1 MTNAISKKKITV
13 QKTTKY
19 QRPNF
24 KKMVLASLGA
34 FLAGS
39 VLGIFNNLYL
49 HPVVMGSFGASIFL
63 VMAVP
68 DNPFSQPRHVI
79 GGHLLASLIGLFF
92 LHIIGEIWW
101 SMAFAL
107 ALSVLMMLVLKV
119 PHPPAASNPI
129 AIFLVSPDWLFLLA
143 PTFLGSAIVV
153 FTALLFNNLFR
164 RGVYPQYW

>member
-1 MTNAISKKKITV
+1 MTKAISKKSPA

-19 QRPNF
+19 QRPSF
-24 KKMVLASLGA
+24 KIMVLASLGA

-49 HPVVMGSFGASIFL
+49 HPLVMGSFGASIFL

-79 GGHLLASLIGLFF
+79 GGHFLASLIGLFF
-92 LHIIGEIWW
+92 LHVIGEMWW
-101 SMAFAL
+101 SMALAL

-143 PTFLGSAIVV
+143 PTFLGSVIIV
-153 FTALLFNNLFR
+153 FIALLFNNLVR